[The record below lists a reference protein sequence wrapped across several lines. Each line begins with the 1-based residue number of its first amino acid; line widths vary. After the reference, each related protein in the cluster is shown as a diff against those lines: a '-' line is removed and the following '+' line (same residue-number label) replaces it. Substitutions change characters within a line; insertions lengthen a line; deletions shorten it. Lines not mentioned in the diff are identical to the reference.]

1 MDEQDFR
8 TALRATVTATSQP
21 PPMAATPVL
30 DAARRDRRRRH
41 AMWAGVGS
49 AAAVVAI
56 TVGVVI
62 VAPSVPGAGDG
73 GLGVGG
79 TPSSAQ
85 STDRGVTGN
94 TETAWPNGQT
104 DHVADSGR
112 EYDKAVAL
120 VAELGAVVPAGYGS
134 PDDLVG
140 GGSLD
145 GVRLKRH
152 QAQYENYPEG
162 NKVWSYYADTPVT
175 RGEGVGRLS
184 VEVHAPAPGLSG
196 PDGCGL
202 GPADDCTEVLIGG
215 RPVAV
220 FPAAEDDDV
229 DEVGQ
234 TAAYRH
240 EDGTVV
246 FLRQSTRFAHAGK
259 PALPA
264 LPFTAQ
270 QLAELATAPRFHPE

>member
-8 TALRATVTATSQP
+8 NALRATVTATSQP

-30 DAARRDRRRRH
+30 DAARRDRKRRH

-56 TVGVVI
+56 AVGVVI
-62 VAPSVPGAGDG
+62 VAPSAPGEGDG

-79 TPSSAQ
+79 TAPSVQ
-85 STDRGVTGN
+85 PTDRTEN

-104 DHVADSGR
+104 DQVADSGP

-120 VAELGAVVPAGYGS
+120 VAELSAVVPAGYES

-140 GGSLD
+140 GGDLD

-152 QAQYENYPEG
+152 EAQYENSPDG
-162 NKVWSYYADTPVT
+162 TKVWSYYADAPVT
-175 RGEGVGRLS
+175 QGGGVGRLS
-184 VEVHAPAPGLSG
+184 VEAHTQAPGLTG

-202 GPADDCTEVLIGG
+202 GPADCTEILVGG
-215 RPVAV
+215 RPVAL
-220 FPAAEDDDV
+220 FSFTEDDK
-229 DEVGQ
+229 VGQ
-234 TAAYRH
+234 TAGYRH

-246 FLRQSTRFAHAGK
+246 YLRQSTHFAYAGK
-259 PALPA
+259 PPLAA
-264 LPFTAQ
+264 LPFTSQ
-270 QLAELATAPRFHPE
+270 QLAELATDRRFHIG